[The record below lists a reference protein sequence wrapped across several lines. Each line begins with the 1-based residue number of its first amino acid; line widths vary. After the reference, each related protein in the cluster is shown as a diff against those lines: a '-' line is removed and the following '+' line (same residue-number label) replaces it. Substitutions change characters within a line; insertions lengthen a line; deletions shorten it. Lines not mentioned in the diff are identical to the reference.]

1 MLKQVMTKN
10 APKAVG
16 PYSQAIIDEELKT
29 IYLSGQIAIN
39 PETNVFDE
47 SQSIEQ
53 QTKRIIQNLKAVLED
68 AGSDMGNI
76 LKVRIYMTDM
86 SNFPKVNQVYGE
98 FFSNHKPARVTVGVT
113 SLPLGAK
120 IEIECEA
127 KMSSNGIL
135 K

>member
-86 SNFPKVNQVYGE
+86 SNFPKVNQVYGK
-98 FFSNHKPARVTVGVT
+98 FFSNHKPARVTDRKSVV
-113 SLPLGAK
+113 
-120 IEIECEA
+120 
-127 KMSSNGIL
+127 
-135 K
+135 